1 MTSNQLQYWRT
12 EEEKRAN
19 KQNEALKSKEL
30 EEKERHNVTQ
40 EQLEEVSQALKARE
54 IDVKDKQLLAD
65 LAEWYTEYGVSS
77 MKALPVELRE
87 KLESE
92 YGVPLTHTVADKY
105 DNETL
110 KYVTNIWEEIKR
122 VFKGAGREIVKALF

>member
-1 MTSNQLQYWRT
+1 
-12 EEEKRAN
+12 
-19 KQNEALKSKEL
+19 
-30 EEKERHNVTQ
+30 
-40 EQLEEVSQALKARE
+40 
-54 IDVKDKQLLAD
+54 
-65 LAEWYTEYGVSS
+65 
-77 MKALPVELRE
+77 LPVELRE